1 MEERIKNM
9 LPYLNERQRRLF
21 LANEAIS
28 YGRGGISE
36 VSRISGASRKTIRLG
51 IHELRDEDVLESG
64 RIRRKSRGRPRLEE
78 SYPNLYDII
87 KIIVNGHTYGN
98 PEKVLSWTT
107 LSLQKIQE
115 VLSRDYRIN
124 ISFRSVATIL
134 KKLGYSRQK
143 NKKALQVGEP
153 RPGRDEQFRFINDK
167 AQNFID
173 EGEPVISVDTK
184 KKENVGNFRNNG
196 DEYRKTGDPR
206 EVFDHD
212 FPSDIKAVPYGIYN
226 LNNNTGFVNLG
237 VSHDTA
243 EFSVES
249 ISRWWE
255 TVGKH
260 TFPNAKKLMITCDC
274 GGSNGYRVRLW
285 KYGLS
290 EFAKRTGLELHVS
303 HFPQGTSKWNKVEH
317 RLFCYI
323 SANWQGKPLIDIKT
337 IVELIGS
344 TTTSTGLKVI
354 CQMDEREYKLS
365 QKVSEAQLKSINLI
379 KIQPFENWNY
389 IIMPY

>member
-9 LPYLNERQRRLF
+9 LPHLNERQRRLF

-51 IHELRDEDVLESG
+51 IQELRDEDVLENG
-64 RIRRKSRGRPRLEE
+64 RIRRKSKGRPRLEE

-87 KIIVNGHTYGN
+87 KIIVNGHTYGA

-107 LSLQKIQE
+107 LSSQKIQE
-115 VLSRDYRIN
+115 ILSRDYRIN
-124 ISFRSVATIL
+124 VSFRSVATIL

-143 NKKALQVGEP
+143 NKKALQVGES
-153 RPGRDEQFRFINDK
+153 RLGRDEQFRFINDK

-212 FPSDIKAVPYGIYN
+212 FPSDIKVVPYGIYN
-226 LNNNTGFVNLG
+226 LNDNTGFVNLG

-260 TFPNAKKLMITCDC
+260 TFSNARKLMITCDC

-344 TTTSTGLKVI
+344 TTTLTGLKVI
-354 CQMDEREYKLS
+354 CQADERECKLS

>member
-1 MEERIKNM
+1 MEERIRNM

-51 IHELRDEDVLESG
+51 IRELRNEDVLENG
-64 RIRRKSRGRPRLEE
+64 RIRRKSKGRPRLEE
-78 SYPNLYDII
+78 SYPNLYDSIR
-87 KIIVNGHTYGN
+87 IIVNGHTYGN

-115 VLSRDYRIN
+115 ILSKDYRIN

-143 NKKALQVGEP
+143 NKKSLQVGESQ
-153 RPGRDEQFRFINDK
+153 PGRDEQFRFINDK
-167 AQNFID
+167 AQSFID

-196 DEYRKTGDPR
+196 TEYRKTGDPR
-206 EVFDHD
+206 EVCDHD
-212 FPSDIKAVPYGIYN
+212 FPHNLKAVPYGIYN

-255 TVGKH
+255 TVGRH
-260 TFPNAKKLMITCDC
+260 TFPHAKKLMITCDC

-290 EFAKRTGLELHVS
+290 EFAKRTGLIIHVS

-344 TTTSTGLKVI
+344 TTTTTGLKVI
-354 CQMDEREYKLS
+354 CRADDSEYKLS
-365 QKVSEAQLKSINLI
+365 QKVSETQFKSISLV

-389 IIMPY
+389 IIMPN